1 MAITISGS
9 GIVEA
14 NLADNAVTLAKMAS
28 GTAVATLLLLDQEQT
43 DKY

>member
-14 NLADNAVTLAKMAS
+14 NLADNAVKSAHPK
-28 GTAVATLLLLDQEQT
+28 G
-43 DKY
+43 